1 MKFEYNRDKETLLN
15 VMDSKAKK
23 KNIVVKES
31 RDRIE
36 VALAQGKFD
45 SGVESVPVTF
55 KGKITEKDNTC
66 VIEGRFTF
74 GFYLY
79 TMVIVAAA
87 LIVARF
93 LWSAYK
99 MQTANMILCGMVA
112 TILVI
117 VVAVIVAKAAKPKAI
132 IGGFLK
138 DLNVK

>member
-1 MKFEYNRDKETLLN
+1 
-15 VMDSKAKK
+15 
-23 KNIVVKES
+23 
-31 RDRIE
+31 
-36 VALAQGKFD
+36 
-45 SGVESVPVTF
+45 
-55 KGKITEKDNTC
+55 
-66 VIEGRFTF
+66 
-74 GFYLY
+74 
-79 TMVIVAAA
+79 MVIVAAA

-99 MQTANMILCGMVA
+99 MQTANMILCGIVA